1 MKFFIAP
8 IFSEDSSCA
17 WFHILCTKANFYFHC
32 IAQMFWRFL
41 ALVHLTLWGRRL
53 ILKYVEKI
61 RLMLLWLSCHFQ
73 RWGFVCQGMGR
84 FGITHAFL
92 FNTCGWLTL
101 SALIPSQRCLKG
113 KVIDLKIQRRLLI
126 KQHSTWWYIL
136 RACALYF
143 QTSWINLGECMPLT
157 GVHKSNYPVVR
168 MPDWPWLAT
177 HNLGYPVETMP
188 QCQLCGMRTIT
199 GVPYTVIARL
209 T

>member
-1 MKFFIAP
+1 MHDFIFCAPKQTSIFIALP
-8 IFSEDSSCA
+8 KCFEGA
-17 WFHILCTKANFYFHC
+17 WHLFTWLCEGGP
-32 IAQMFWRFL
+32 
-41 ALVHLTLWGRRL
+41 V
-53 ILKYVEKI
+53 LKYVEKI

-136 RACALYF
+136 TACALYF

-177 HNLGYPVETMP
+177 HNLDTLLKPGLSVSSVEWGLLP
-188 QCQLCGMRTIT
+188 ES
-199 GVPYTVIARL
+199 L
-209 T
+209 TQ